1 MILRLDDRIS
11 ESKEWSQIHDRRTA
25 LHGGS
30 SNGWHRDEHATDGK
44 LQGAKCGVEVNG
56 SESVRASYGAA
67 YQGGQEQRGIYK
79 IAPIYWK
86 ARFCHFE
93 DLNSPRTTRHR
104 LDLGHFWALKP

>member
-1 MILRLDDRIS
+1 MILRLEDRIS

-56 SESVRASYGAA
+56 SESVEQAMCAA
-67 YQGGQEQRGIYK
+67 YQGGQEQRKYIE
-79 IAPIYWK
+79 IAPIYGK
-86 ARFCHFE
+86 ARFCHLKFE
-93 DLNSPRTTRHR
+93 QPPKQHDIVV
-104 LDLGHFWALKP
+104 LDLGHFWV